1 MNNQYAF
8 AGFTCDFRDFRGS
21 SWGMSKEEVKFSE
34 DLAPMNEG
42 AGYIAYRDR
51 VMGLDAVVGFHFLDN
66 SLTEA
71 GYAFREPLGGL
82 RTYLRNYLN
91 VKKLLADAYGN
102 PAFDENTCAECG
114 GFCVRCSGEECADS
128 CPVVYLCEWTTSR
141 SVIRL
146 VLMGDGGRCDFG
158 LLHRSMEHEL
168 RVGMGRTG
176 PG

>member
-1 MNNQYAF
+1 MNTQYAF
-8 AGFTCDFRDFRGS
+8 AGFTRDFRGS

-34 DLAPMNEG
+34 DLAPLNEG
-42 AGYIAYRDR
+42 EGYIAYRDR

-82 RTYLRNYLN
+82 RAYLHNYLYVKN
-91 VKKLLADAYGN
+91 VLADAYGN
-102 PAFDENTCAECG
+102 PAFDENTCAEC
-114 GFCVRCSGEECADS
+114 ADS
-128 CPVVYLCEWTTSR
+128 CPVVYLCEWTTPR

-158 LLHRSMEHEL
+158 LLHRSMEHEKL
-168 RVGMGRTG
+168 IGGRTG
-176 PG
+176 AELNERTNDGSGVLI